1 MPVRPTT
8 RAGDTLTLWT
18 TADERPADEPMTAAE
33 VRRSTLVLVGVGW
46 AGGVTAVVL
55 LHAALC
61 RLLDRRR
68 DRWWTLEWARV
79 EPAWS
84 RRVP

>member
-1 MPVRPTT
+1 M
-8 RAGDTLTLWT
+8 ASG
-18 TADERPADEPMTAAE
+18 E
-33 VRRSTLVLVGVGW
+33 VRRSTLVLVGLGW
-46 AGGVTAVVL
+46 AGTVATAVL

-68 DRWWTLEWARV
+68 DRRGTREWARI